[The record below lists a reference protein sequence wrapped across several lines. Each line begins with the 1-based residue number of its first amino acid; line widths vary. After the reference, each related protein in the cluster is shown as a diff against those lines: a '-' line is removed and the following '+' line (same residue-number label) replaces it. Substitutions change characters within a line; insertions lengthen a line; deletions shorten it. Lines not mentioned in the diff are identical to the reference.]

1 VAYAIIRVAKQKG
14 GSVGA
19 SGRHN
24 DRTRETPN
32 ADPER
37 SGHNRVLLGEDR
49 DVRELVTRVIE
60 EHGGK
65 PRSDSVECVEMILT
79 ASPEHFLD
87 EDEEEREK
95 KIERFVER
103 SIEFL
108 RDERNCGACV
118 KAVLHLDER
127 TPHVHAHKVPI
138 DPEGKLNAKHY
149 LGGRQKLRAL
159 QDRYAEAMAPL
170 GLERGREG
178 SRATHQTVK
187 QFYAA
192 IEKVPALKVDL
203 DRVPDP
209 PAVMVTR
216 EQKKTYKKEVLKAF
230 NEQIKEP
237 LRTIHQQAMLAR
249 DERNRRV
256 EIEARASAQ
265 VKEALA
271 REQAALAKVRPLESL
286 NERLWDENRYLKRED
301 VKLRRAL
308 SERDERLRAAGLKI
322 QEFEDR
328 RRDVPLPDLMARLG
342 YPGEAHGDRVVY
354 RSAEGQTVMT
364 IADGRVFNHE
374 HLVICRNSVE
384 LVAAMR
390 TAMDGQE
397 CTKERAVEWLAEH
410 FGEGRA
416 EAAYLVERGQA
427 LRDGF
432 ERRREEERRRERP
445 QTERAAPA
453 PTPTFDRDDDREG
466 FVLMR

>member
-1 VAYAIIRVAKQKG
+1 MAFAILRVAKQKG

-19 SGRHN
+19 SGHHN

-32 ADPER
+32 ADREQTEL
-37 SGHNRVLLGEDR
+37 NRVLVGDER
-49 DVRELVTRVIE
+49 NVRELVREVID

-65 PRSDSVECVEMILT
+65 PRSDSVECVELVMT

-108 RDERNCGACV
+108 RDERNCGVCV

-149 LGGRQKLRAL
+149 LGGREKLRAL
-159 QDRYAEAMAPL
+159 QDRYAEVMAPL

-192 IEKVPALKVDL
+192 IEKAPTLKVDL

-209 PAVMVTR
+209 PAVLVTR
-216 EQKKTYKKEVLKAF
+216 EQKKAYKKEVLKAF

-237 LRTIHQQAMLAR
+237 LQTIHQQAMLAR

-256 EIEARASAQ
+256 EIEARAAARVQ
-265 VKEALA
+265 EAEA
-271 REQAALAKVRPLESL
+271 RE
-286 NERLWDENRYLKRED
+286 
-301 VKLRRAL
+301 
-308 SERDERLRAAGLKI
+308 
-322 QEFEDR
+322 
-328 RRDVPLPDLMARLG
+328 
-342 YPGEAHGDRVVY
+342 
-354 RSAEGQTVMT
+354 
-364 IADGRVFNHE
+364 
-374 HLVICRNSVE
+374 
-384 LVAAMR
+384 
-390 TAMDGQE
+390 
-397 CTKERAVEWLAEH
+397 
-410 FGEGRA
+410 
-416 EAAYLVERGQA
+416 
-427 LRDGF
+427 
-432 ERRREEERRRERP
+432 
-445 QTERAAPA
+445 
-453 PTPTFDRDDDREG
+453 
-466 FVLMR
+466 

>member
-1 VAYAIIRVAKQKG
+1 MAFAILRVAKQKG

-19 SGRHN
+19 SGHHN

-32 ADPER
+32 ADREQTEL
-37 SGHNRVLLGEDR
+37 NRVLVGDER
-49 DVRELVTRVIE
+49 NVRELVREVID

-65 PRSDSVECVEMILT
+65 PRSDSVECVELVMT

-108 RDERNCGACV
+108 RDERNCGVCV

-149 LGGRQKLRAL
+149 LGGREKLRAL
-159 QDRYAEAMAPL
+159 QDRYAEVMAPL

-192 IEKVPALKVDL
+192 IEKAPTLKVDL

-209 PAVMVTR
+209 PAVLVTR
-216 EQKKTYKKEVLKAF
+216 EQKKAYKKEVLKAF

-237 LRTIHQQAMLAR
+237 LQTIHQQAMLAR

-256 EIEARASAQ
+256 EIEARAAARVQ
-265 VKEALA
+265 EAEA
-271 REQAALAKVRPLESL
+271 REQAALARVRPLESV
-286 NERLWDENRYLKRED
+286 NERLWGENQHLKRED

-308 SERDERLRAAGLKI
+308 SDGDEKLRAAGLRI
-322 QEFEDR
+322 RELEDR
-328 RRDVPLPDLMARLG
+328 RRDIPLPEVMARLG
-342 YPGEAHGDRVVY
+342 YPGEALGDRVVY
-354 RSAEGQTVMT
+354 RSAEGQVAMTV
-364 IADGRVFNHE
+364 ASGQVFNRE
-374 HLVICRNSVE
+374 HQVICHNSVE

-397 CTKERAVEWLAEH
+397 CTKERAVEWLADN
-410 FGEGRA
+410 FGERRA

-432 ERRREEERRRERP
+432 ERRREESRQP
-445 QTERAAPA
+445 QTERDMERAA
-453 PTPTFDRDDDREG
+453 PTPAFDRGGDRGSISLE
-466 FVLMR
+466 R